1 MKGMDSIFNDK
12 ATLINN
18 NSLFVPK
25 TETVLKR
32 DLKEL
37 AFISTN
43 DFIENSEKY
52 LKLLENKN
60 VSLIE
65 EKPISPNIII
75 PDTYFTELFVNHFNN
90 NYFSLNQYKNYSK
103 YGKNCSNY
111 MFTDFIRYDQNKES
125 FKEFLFLD
133 LLPTFRCVNYLPY
146 FYQQTKK
153 DVLGSGYFLENKL
166 FFKFSFKQEDNL
178 NSESTKEFPFFNGL
192 QQQNLTKIF
201 SNINIKLYCGLDV
214 DFLIKGV
221 WIYYLNGNNLNENSK
236 LLRWYENEAGL
247 LCTKNRE
254 ILISFEQN
262 DFIDYNY
269 LKASNSMMIMFDID
283 MITDRLDDFFKEYHK
298 QEQNYFY
305 YNIKFE
311 LTSSFIDLE
320 KILVKCLD
328 FGTSDIKFLEN
339 GKIKFLDLLKRLK
352 EDKETK
358 PIFNSMN
365 FNYPFLYTIM
375 IYLRALQIFK
385 IQYSIN

>member
-37 AFISTN
+37 SFISTN

-90 NYFSLNQYKNYSK
+90 NYFSLNQYKDYSK

-111 MFTDFIRYDQNKES
+111 MFTNFIRYDQNKES

-221 WIYYLNGNNLNENSK
+221 WIYYLDGDELNENSK
-236 LLRWYENEAGL
+236 LLRWYENETGL

-320 KILVKCLD
+320 KVLVKCFD
-328 FGTSDIKFLEN
+328 FSNNDIKFLEN

-352 EDKETK
+352 EDKETV
-358 PIFNSMN
+358 PIFNSIN

>member
-90 NYFSLNQYKNYSK
+90 NYFSLNQYKDYSK

-111 MFTDFIRYDQNKES
+111 MFTNFIRYDQNKES
-125 FKEFLFLD
+125 FQQLLFLD
-133 LLPTFRCVNYLPY
+133 LLPTFRKTDNCRY
-146 FYQQTKK
+146 FYQQTPSQYLEDGYLLKNK
-153 DVLGSGYFLENKL
+153 VSFYINFKQNDVLNNEYK
-166 FFKFSFKQEDNL
+166 
-178 NSESTKEFPFFNGL
+178 KEFPFFNDL
-192 QQQNLTKIF
+192 QKQNLTKIF

-221 WIYYLNGNNLNENSK
+221 WIYYLNGNDLNENSK

-269 LKASNSMMIMFDID
+269 LKIQSGMIIMFDID
-283 MITDRLDDFFKEYHK
+283 MVTDRLDDFFKEYHK

-352 EDKETK
+352 EDKETV
-358 PIFNSMN
+358 PIFNSIN

-375 IYLRALQIFK
+375 IYLRALQIFN

>member
-1 MKGMDSIFNDK
+1 MKGIDSIFNDK

-43 DFIENSEKY
+43 NFIENSEKY

-90 NYFSLNQYKNYSK
+90 NYFSLNQYKDYSK

-111 MFTDFIRYDQNKES
+111 MFNNFIRYDKNKND
-125 FKEFLFLD
+125 FQQLLYCD
-133 LLPTFRCVNYLPY
+133 LLPTFRKIDNYDY
-146 FYQQTKK
+146 YYQKNVSHSTSSS
-153 DVLGSGYFLENKL
+153 LFLENKL
-166 FFKFSFKQEDNL
+166 YFIFNFEQGDNL
-178 NSESTKEFPFFNGL
+178 NLESGKEFPFFNDL
-192 QQQNLTKIF
+192 QKQNLTKIF

-221 WIYYLNGNNLNENSK
+221 WIYYLNGVVLNENSK

-269 LKASNSMMIMFDID
+269 LKEQYNMMIMFDID
-283 MITDRLDDFFKEYHK
+283 MITDRLDDYFKEYHK
-298 QEQNYFY
+298 NDWNFFK

-320 KILVKCLD
+320 KVLLKCLE
-328 FGTSDIKFLEN
+328 FGSNDLSFIKD
-339 GKIKFLDLLKRLK
+339 GKIKFLDLLKSLK

-358 PIFNSMN
+358 PIFNSIN

-375 IYLRALQIFK
+375 IYLRVSLIFK
-385 IQYSIN
+385 IKYSIY